1 MFSFG
6 FYNSLNHD
14 RKYSA
19 QQFSTL
25 IDCLITDGVFENVGG
40 FFGTTP
46 GSGLQVIVKPGLAW
60 FNHTWNNNDA
70 SMPLNLSPADV
81 TRTRYDAVVLEVN
94 EANRTNS
101 IKVLTGT
108 PAVSP
113 AKPALTNTDT
123 LHQHVLAYV
132 KVPGGATSI
141 VASNIEV
148 MVGKSA
154 CPFVTAIL
162 QTTNID
168 LMFANWNDQFNTW
181 FENLK
186 LQLTDDV
193 VANLQRQIDELVEGA
208 HKVLSGTTVPAS
220 TLGEDGDTYVKTR

>member
-1 MFSFG
+1 MFSYG

-19 QQFSTL
+19 RQFSTL
-25 IDCLITDGVFENVGG
+25 IDCLITDGVFQSVGG

-46 GSGLQVIVKPGLAW
+46 GNGLQVIVKPGLAW
-60 FNHTWNNNDA
+60 FDHTWNSNDA
-70 SMPLNLSPADV
+70 SMPLNLTPADV
-81 TRTRYDAVVLEVN
+81 TQARFDAVVLEVN
-94 EANRTNS
+94 ESNRTNA

-108 PAVSP
+108 PAINP
-113 AKPALTNTDT
+113 AKPALTNTESV
-123 LHQHVLAYV
+123 HQHILAYV

-141 VASNIEV
+141 IASNIEI

-168 LMFANWNDQFNTW
+168 TLFANWESQFDVW
-181 FENLK
+181 FANLK

-193 VANLQRQIDELVEGA
+193 VANLQAQIDELVEGA
-208 HKVLSGTTVPAS
+208 HKVLSGPTVPAS
-220 TLGEDGDTYVKTR
+220 NLGEDGDTYVKTR